1 MPSEES
7 NLVWCDLEMTGLEPQ
22 SDRIL
27 EIAIVITDNQLN
39 ILDTL
44 EGIALHQSA
53 AILSG
58 MNEWNTKHHGQ
69 SGLTERCQESS
80 ETEESAEQKVLSFI
94 RPWVKEKTSPLC
106 GNSIC
111 QDRRFLAKYMPALS
125 EYLHY
130 RHIDVSTIKELC
142 RRWKP
147 QLMSGFHKKS
157 SHRALDDILESIE
170 ELKYYRTHFFQ
181 K

>member
-1 MPSEES
+1 MPSEDS
-7 NLVWCDLEMTGLEPQ
+7 HLVWCDLEMTGLDPEKNH
-22 SDRIL
+22 IL

-44 EGIALHQSA
+44 EGIALHQSE

-58 MNEWNTKHHGQ
+58 MNEWNTKHHKQ
-69 SGLTERCQESS
+69 SGLIQRCQEST
-80 ETEESAEQKVLSFI
+80 ETEASAEKKVLDFI
-94 RPWVKEKTSPLC
+94 RPYVKEKTSPLC

-111 QDRRFLAKYMPALS
+111 QDRRFLAKYMPTFS

-147 QLMSGFHKKS
+147 ELMSGFHKKS
-157 SHRALDDILESIE
+157 AHRALEDIIESIE
-170 ELKYYRTHFFQ
+170 ELKYYREKFL